1 MPIEKH
7 NIYEHNLHEHMLEEE
22 KRLSKLEG
30 DIEAIGKKVDA
41 LETSITDLVTAW
53 KTANG
58 VVSFVKSLASVAT
71 AVVAIVAFFKLG
83 WIKI

>member
-7 NIYEHNLHEHMLEEE
+7 ELHDHMLEEE
-22 KRLSKLEG
+22 KRLGKIEG
-30 DIEAIGKKVDA
+30 DIEALGKKVDA
-41 LETSITDLVTAW
+41 LETSITDLVAAW

-58 VVSFVKSLASVAT
+58 VVSFVKGLASIAT

-83 WIKI
+83 WINI